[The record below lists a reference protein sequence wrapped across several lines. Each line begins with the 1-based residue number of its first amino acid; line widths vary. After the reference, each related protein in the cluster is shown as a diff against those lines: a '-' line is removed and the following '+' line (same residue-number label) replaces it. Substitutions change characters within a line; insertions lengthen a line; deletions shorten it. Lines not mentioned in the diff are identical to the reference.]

1 MVSKLKMHFTQD
13 DSIKYIT
20 WDLKSRKLFVY
31 FSYYSCDIA
40 SSESIQ
46 QCFKM
51 VKEYGVNKLDILV
64 NNAGVS
70 NRNHPD
76 DVATDVD
83 RYL

>member
-1 MVSKLKMHFTQD
+1 MQD
-13 DSIKYIT
+13 S
-20 WDLKSRKLFVY
+20 KSRKLFID
-31 FSYYSCDIA
+31 FFFHYSCDIA

-83 RYL
+83 R